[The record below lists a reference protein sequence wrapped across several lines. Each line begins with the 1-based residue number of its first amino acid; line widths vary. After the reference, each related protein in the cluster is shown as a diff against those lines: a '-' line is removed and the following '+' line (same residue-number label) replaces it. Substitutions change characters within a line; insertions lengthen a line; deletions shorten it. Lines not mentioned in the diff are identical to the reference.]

1 MEISQPFES
10 APLLNASKDSMMIP
24 NSPNTNLEHK
34 RFRNLIYKRDTAA
47 TKVTHQLIIFAN
59 PRSGSQRAARFLT
72 IANRD
77 FYVRRKVQNQAGMC
91 QLVSGHITNVLNDQ
105 HRIEVRLKIK
115 QALLDS
121 SIQVV
126 FVMMGGDGGLTNTL
140 VYLREEISF
149 DNI

>member
-1 MEISQPFES
+1 
-10 APLLNASKDSMMIP
+10 
-24 NSPNTNLEHK
+24 
-34 RFRNLIYKRDTAA
+34 
-47 TKVTHQLIIFAN
+47 
-59 PRSGSQRAARFLT
+59 
-72 IANRD
+72 
-77 FYVRRKVQNQAGMC
+77 MC